1 MTALPIDD
9 GGDQAAC
16 VHGRTTVLPT
26 PGTQPAL
33 AQRIDRTIV
42 LVGLMGAG
50 KTCIGKRL
58 ASYLRLPFTD
68 ADKEIEAAAGC
79 TIADYFAR
87 HGEKA
92 FREGERRV
100 IQRLLSGP
108 VQILATGGGAFMDPT
123 TRNVIRDRA
132 LSVWLRADLDLMV
145 KRVARRNER
154 PLLHNVDPREKLS
167 ELMALRYPVYG
178 EANLTVD
185 SMDGPPEATL
195 SRVVAA
201 LEAAHAKAP
210 RETSQEAGLQ
220 GTGPETGD
228 TQQRTAMR

>member
-1 MTALPIDD
+1 MTAVPIDESD
-9 GGDQAAC
+9 DPARA
-16 VHGRTTVLPT
+16 HGSTTVPPA
-26 PGTQPAL
+26 PGVQPPL
-33 AQRIDRTIV
+33 MRRIDRTIV

-50 KTCIGKRL
+50 KSCIGKRL
-58 ASYLRLPFTD
+58 AGYLRLPFTD

-79 TIADYFAR
+79 SIADYFAR

-92 FREGERRV
+92 FRDGERRV

-108 VQILATGGGAFMDPT
+108 VQVLATGGGAFMDPS
-123 TRNVIRDRA
+123 TRALIRERA
-132 LSVWLRADLDLMV
+132 LSIWLRADLDLLV

-167 ELMALRYPVYG
+167 ELMAIRYPVYA
-178 EANLTVD
+178 EADLVVD

-201 LEAAHAKAP
+201 LENALGDDAAANTDEHAHRAAA
-210 RETSQEAGLQ
+210 R
-220 GTGPETGD
+220 
-228 TQQRTAMR
+228 